1 MQRRHPS
8 KEQHMTPTELQ
19 RLKEEAAR
27 ANSAY
32 DAAKKAY
39 KAQQKAE
46 ARVSGLEAGNRSLH
60 DLRKGSASSRVYSV
74 PRVPCVPAVFAAS
87 ESVTGEIE

>member
-1 MQRRHPS
+1 MNSNNQITLN
-8 KEQHMTPTELQ
+8 QLA

-32 DAAKKAY
+32 DAARKAY

-60 DLRKGSASSRVYSV
+60 DLRKGSTGTRVYSV
-74 PRVPCVPAVFAAS
+74 PCVPCMPTMLTAS
-87 ESVTGEIE
+87 EVVTGEAE